1 MDHEKFREID
11 LDFWNN
17 TKKLIILALLERSQV
32 GSVTEMGRIIG
43 RSFSC
48 TYRNLAD
55 LEDRG
60 VINIDTTSRA
70 YKCHISLAENHKT
83 LKPFTLIEV
92 LTH

>member
-48 TYRNLAD
+48 TYR
-55 LEDRG
+55 G
-60 VINIDTTSRA
+60 VINIDMTSRA